1 MALYEVTFVTRP
13 DLSKQDVTKLADEA
27 TETLKSLKGKVV
39 KNEYWGL
46 RNLAYK
52 INKNGKGHYVMLG
65 VDAPAAAILELE
77 RTLGINENIMRHLT
91 VRVENMDAKKP
102 SAMMQTDRER
112 DQEDAA

>member
-13 DLSKQDVTKLADEA
+13 DLSKQDVTKIADESVQIV
-27 TETLKSLKGKVV
+27 TGLKGKVV

-65 VDAPAAAILELE
+65 VDAPAAAVLELE
-77 RTLGINENIMRHLT
+77 RVLGINENIVRHLT
-91 VRVENMDAKKP
+91 VRVDELDKKP
-102 SAMMQTDRER
+102 SVMMQSDRER